1 MMKINT
7 TPIVLFGESI
17 NPGENK
23 TINVEIAR
31 LHTTTKLNIPII
43 VRRSKFEGPV
53 VLFSAGIHG
62 DEINGVEIV
71 RQLIHKK
78 INKPKRGTIICIPI
92 INVYGFVN
100 KSREFPDGRDLNRVF
115 PGSKTGS
122 LASRFAFHILAEIMP
137 LVEYAVDFHAG
148 RASLF
153 NEPQI
158 RLELSNPEL

>member
-17 NPGENK
+17 NPGDSK

-43 VRRSKFEGPV
+43 VRRSKFQGPV

-71 RQLIHKK
+71 RQK
-78 INKPKRGTIICIPI
+78 N
-92 INVYGFVN
+92 
-100 KSREFPDGRDLNRVF
+100 
-115 PGSKTGS
+115 
-122 LASRFAFHILAEIMP
+122 
-137 LVEYAVDFHAG
+137 
-148 RASLF
+148 
-153 NEPQI
+153 
-158 RLELSNPEL
+158 